1 MDLLLH
7 IDRHSRTPLVEQV
20 YLGIRSRIEAGTI
33 ERGARLP
40 STREFARQL
49 GLTRFTIDDAYSR
62 LISEGYLEGRHGSGT
77 YVAEDMFLPGP
88 VAPVER
94 ESTQSPRRLS
104 DWAQRLEPSQ
114 IAEAS
119 SNPVEFNFFAGTPAL
134 DRWPLPTWK
143 RLIVRESRE
152 LDATR
157 FTYSHTA
164 GLPALREE
172 IAAYAG
178 RSRGVTCTAD
188 QVIVTSGSQQS
199 MDLIMRL
206 VLDTHSTAV
215 VEDPCYRFV
224 RRIASLTGA
233 SLHPVPVDGE
243 GLLVDQLPEGDA
255 RVRLACV
262 TPSHQYPTG
271 ALLPLSRRLALLR
284 WAERNNALI
293 MEDDYDG
300 ELRYDSRPVPSLA
313 ALATSGTGANTVLYL
328 GSFSKVL
335 FPALRLGYIIVPPDL
350 VEPFLY
356 AKATVE
362 RHAPALNQAVV
373 AAFIG
378 EGHFERHLARMR
390 RVYSSRHDALIAA
403 MDEHLEGIAFRDTA
417 MLSAGLHVLTRFDV
431 PMTETELEQLGMAH
445 GIGFEGASS
454 CYTTPPTQPHM
465 YMGYA
470 ALPEERIHEGIA
482 LLGQLLRHR

>member
-7 IDRHSRTPLVEQV
+7 IDRDSRTPLVEQV

-49 GLTRFTIDDAYSR
+49 GLTRFTVDDAYSR

-77 YVAEDMFLPGP
+77 YVAEHVFLPGD
-88 VAPVER
+88 VAPA
-94 ESTQSPRRLS
+94 TNDAALPARRLS
-104 DWAQRLEPSQ
+104 DWAQRLQPEPA
-114 IAEAS
+114 AESS

-134 DRWPLPTWK
+134 DRWPLATWK

-152 LDATR
+152 LNAAR

-172 IAAYAG
+172 IAAYVR

-188 QVIVTSGSQQS
+188 QVVVTSGSQQS

-206 VLDTHSTAV
+206 VLDAASTAV
-215 VEDPCYRFV
+215 VEDPCYRYV
-224 RRIASLTGA
+224 RRLAALTGA
-233 SLHPVPVDGE
+233 NLHPVPVDGD
-243 GLLVDQLPEGDA
+243 GLVVDQLPEGDE
-255 RVRLACV
+255 RIRLACV

-271 ALLPLSRRLALLR
+271 ALLPLNRRLALLR
-284 WAERNNALI
+284 WAERNGVLI

-313 ALATSGTGANTVLYL
+313 ALATAGTGASNVLYL
-328 GSFSKVL
+328 GSFSKVM

-350 VEPFLY
+350 VAPFLN
-356 AKATVE
+356 AKVTVE

-373 AAFIG
+373 AAFIA

-403 MDEHLEGIAFRDTA
+403 MDQHLSGIAFRDTA

-431 PMTETELEQLGMAH
+431 DMTETELEQLGMAH
-445 GIGFEGASS
+445 GIGFEGASA
-454 CYTTPPTQPHM
+454 CYTTPPAQPHM

-470 ALPEERIHEGIA
+470 ALPEQRIHEGIA
-482 LLGQLLRHR
+482 RLGHVLRQR